1 MSRPTRIV
9 IDKEALL
16 HNVAF
21 IKRLAPGRKIIAMV
35 KANAYGCG
43 LANIAPVLASHVDA
57 FGVACLD
64 EALTLRSLGVKTPA
78 LLFQGVFN
86 VDELKIAAEQEFSCV
101 IHQSQQIRWLLN
113 TLLSKPISIW
123 IKVNTGMN
131 RLGLPANEV
140 PEFLAALRHCP
151 WVKPDIGLMTHL
163 ACADQPDRQENKDQL
178 AVFNQMNEL
187 VGVTQRSIANSA
199 AIIASPDAHLDA
211 VRPGIM
217 LYGVSPFAEQSAE
230 ELGLKPVMQFI
241 SAVSALHRLAPG
253 EAVGYGATWRSNKAS
268 IVGIVPVGYGDGY
281 PRHSI
286 LNTPVW
292 INGVEV
298 PIIGRIS
305 MDMMAIDLTSLRQ
318 VNIGDPIELW
328 GTHLPVERIA
338 RSSGTSG
345 YELLCQITNR
355 PRGN

>member
-1 MSRPTRIV
+1 
-9 IDKEALL
+9 
-16 HNVAF
+16 
-21 IKRLAPGRKIIAMV
+21 
-35 KANAYGCG
+35 
-43 LANIAPVLASHVDA
+43 
-57 FGVACLD
+57 
-64 EALTLRSLGVKTPA
+64 
-78 LLFQGVFN
+78 
-86 VDELKIAAEQEFSCV
+86 
-101 IHQSQQIRWLLN
+101 
-113 TLLSKPISIW
+113 
-123 IKVNTGMN
+123 
-131 RLGLPANEV
+131 
-140 PEFLAALRHCP
+140 
-151 WVKPDIGLMTHL
+151 
-163 ACADQPDRQENKDQL
+163 
-178 AVFNQMNEL
+178 
-187 VGVTQRSIANSA
+187 
-199 AIIASPDAHLDA
+199 
-211 VRPGIM
+211 
-217 LYGVSPFAEQSAE
+217 
-230 ELGLKPVMQFI
+230 MQFI

-253 EAVGYGATWRSNKAS
+253 EEVGYGATWRSNKAS